1 MTFDLSNIPK
11 PVVILIIGVV
21 AFTIALWVRR
31 LINTYVTTSSIH
43 LKVDPTRY
51 NFIKNAST
59 FIIFALAIFL
69 IIYSVPELRSLGAT
83 LFASAGVVAAI
94 IAFASQQAFSNIISG
109 IFIVIFKPFR
119 VGDIIETD
127 GGRSGTVEDITLRHT
142 IIRDFQNQRII
153 VPNTVISGQTI
164 INANIT
170 DERIKRQM
178 FFNISYDSDIELAFR
193 IIAEEA
199 ERHPNFIDNRSVEEI
214 QEGFPKVKCRLV
226 DFADS
231 SLRIRADVWAA
242 DPGKAFEMRCDLNL
256 SIKKRFDQAGIEIP
270 YPHRTL
276 VFKNDLKPNGEE
288 VQHQE

>member
-59 FIIFALAIFL
+59 FIIFALALFL

-170 DERIKRQM
+170 DEKIKRQM
-178 FFNISYDSDIELAFR
+178 FFNISYDSDIDLAFH
-193 IIAEEA
+193 IIMEEA
-199 ERHPNFIDNRSVEEI
+199 ERHPNFIDNRSAEEVR
-214 QEGFPKVKCRLV
+214 EGFPKVKCRLV
-226 DFADS
+226 DFTDS

-242 DPGKAFEMRCDLNL
+242 DPISAFELRCDLNL
-256 SIKKRFDQAGIEIP
+256 SVKKRFDEAGIEIP
-270 YPHRTL
+270 YPYRTV
-276 VFKNDLKPNGEE
+276 VFKNDIKTNGEKVE
-288 VQHQE
+288 HKE